1 MSLGE
6 AVAWGPKPG
15 TERPRR
21 QDESRRLEA
30 RIAGVLRTGVLLAA
44 ALLAAGLPWITFR
57 RPPPGTPGP
66 SVSVLRDLSSL
77 HPETLA
83 ALGVVVLVATPVLQL
98 LTSAVLFWRKR
109 DRLFLALTLVVCSIV
124 GLGAA
129 LMGGGG

>member
-1 MSLGE
+1 
-6 AVAWGPKPG
+6 
-15 TERPRR
+15 
-21 QDESRRLEA
+21 
-30 RIAGVLRTGVLLAA
+30 VLLAA

-66 SVSVLRDLSSL
+66 SVGTALRDLSSL
-77 HPETLA
+77 HHETLA
-83 ALGVVVLVATPVLQL
+83 ALGVVVLVATPILRL